1 LRAIK
6 RKKEALVRGT
16 PAKIQKSAPLKSLMS
31 QKKNLFAVVEYFN
44 ISVQDLEKCI
54 DAPHFWGQFVPA
66 REATVEFTT
75 KTNMHFVIKE
85 NIPVPVTLE
94 GDIEYVDEG
103 NGVINFRLLRENFH
117 QVERL
122 FGRIRYREE
131 SPGKTKVG
139 VFVEEMKLSNS
150 FVNLLGQTA
159 AVVEAKS
166 RCGKAFKKFM
176 EGIAQGKVPPPK
188 SL

>member
-1 LRAIK
+1 
-6 RKKEALVRGT
+6 
-16 PAKIQKSAPLKSLMS
+16 MS

-139 VFVEEMKLSNS
+139 VFVEEMKLSNA

-159 AVVEAKS
+159 AIVEAKS
-166 RCGKAFKKFM
+166 RLGKAFKKFM
-176 EGIAQGKVPPPK
+176 EGIEQGKVPPPP
-188 SL
+188 SS